1 MSKCQL
7 PPKSDRQSIP
17 RTVWILGFVSLLM
30 DISSEMIHALLPL
43 FMATTLGA
51 SAVWIGFTEGMG
63 EAAALISKVFSGAI
77 ADRFGKKKW
86 LVFTGY
92 ALGVISKP
100 FFALAGSMPV
110 VFGARFFDR
119 IGKGIRGAPRD
130 AIIAEI
136 TPENIRGAA
145 YGLRQ
150 SLDAAGA
157 FIGPAL
163 AALLLFFFSED
174 FRTIFWFALIPG
186 TVCLLLIILG
196 VENVDSNENTQRKN
210 YQFKEFFRLMT
221 PAFKWLLAI
230 GVLFSLARFSNAFII
245 LKAADSGVPTTLI
258 PFVLVGV
265 NLVFSAVSF
274 PFGKLADHL
283 NPYKLLALGLCFL
296 IASDIAFAL
305 WSTPW
310 AVALAVALFGLHLG
324 ATQGVFSFTVAQHA
338 HERYLAT
345 AFGVFNLLSGLSTLT
360 AGLIAGFV
368 WEYLGA
374 DYTFMTGAAFA
385 LCCLLVLSLVSLRLT
400 MR

>member
-1 MSKCQL
+1 MSKFQL
-7 PPKSDRQSIP
+7 PAKSDRQSIP
-17 RTVWILGFVSLLM
+17 RTVWVLGFVSLLM

-130 AIIAEI
+130 AIIAEV

-157 FIGPAL
+157 FIGITGFSHLLSYAL
-163 AALLLFFFSED
+163 RHFRNITLATLTGFMLGSLNKVWPWKEIADNSHGMPIETNTLPDSYIIEAAALML
-174 FRTIFWFALIPG
+174 
-186 TVCLLLIILG
+186 
-196 VENVDSNENTQRKN
+196 
-210 YQFKEFFRLMT
+210 
-221 PAFKWLLAI
+221 
-230 GVLFSLARFSNAFII
+230 
-245 LKAADSGVPTTLI
+245 
-258 PFVLVGV
+258 
-265 NLVFSAVSF
+265 
-274 PFGKLADHL
+274 
-283 NPYKLLALGLCFL
+283 
-296 IASDIAFAL
+296 
-305 WSTPW
+305 
-310 AVALAVALFGLHLG
+310 
-324 ATQGVFSFTVAQHA
+324 
-338 HERYLAT
+338 
-345 AFGVFNLLSGLSTLT
+345 
-360 AGLIAGFV
+360 AGF
-368 WEYLGA
+368 
-374 DYTFMTGAAFA
+374 
-385 LCCLLVLSLVSLRLT
+385 LLVYFLEKLSARKS
-400 MR
+400 